1 MNTTFAISTV
11 PETIQNTIP
20 VSEKNR
26 VLLIED
32 NPGDARLVEILLEE
46 SDLVNCEI
54 THHVTLTE
62 GKEELEKGEEF
73 AAVLLD
79 LTLPDSRGFDTL
91 KSLITRFPYLNVI
104 VMTGLSDKA
113 LGLEAVKFGAQDFL
127 VKGAFDSDLLAKT
140 LRYSIQRNGVLKS
153 LEETQRLAHIGNW
166 EYSPDIQLFSAS
178 DETYRIFGLTPRQD
192 IFSSEDISIENNPFH
207 IFLDIHRQTIATG
220 EALSKDI
227 KIQHQD
233 GTTHYVNIRCNVNLD
248 GGNWTSS
255 GVIQD
260 ITERKQSEQ
269 EIIKSRE
276 RYQHIFTKSKD
287 AIYICTL
294 EGKMI
299 DFNEATTSLFGI
311 GKEELLAKENMHT
324 LFYPKGKVDELL
336 LQLKTQRSVKD
347 FPIEITH
354 KVNEVRQCL
363 LTANLLVT
371 EDFIGYNGILRDI
384 TELKQAEKLR
394 KARDFAEQSAK
405 MKEQFIASVSHEMRT
420 PMNAILGMSNI
431 LYQMNL
437 GEEQHTLVSS
447 IKQSSE
453 ILLGIVND
461 ILEVS
466 TIQNGKVVFENKGFN
481 IRDLL
486 DNMMSV
492 MQYKAQEKDLYFQVI
507 MDDNIPKILNG
518 DKLRLSQIL
527 YNLVGNAIKF
537 TDNGYVK
544 IYVKKMNGILDSVQ
558 LKFIVEDTGIGIPEE
573 KIDAVF
579 ETFTRIRTKERLFE
593 GTGLGL
599 SIAKNLVEQQGGKIG
614 ATSIL
619 GEGSKFF
626 FDLLIEVGTE
636 SDTLVP
642 ENEEIDYDDN
652 NTFKVLLVEDH
663 KMNQLVARKTLERKF
678 PNAELTIA
686 DNGQIAVE
694 ILTEHTFDLVLMDI
708 QMPIMDGYEATVHI
722 RKNMPHLND
731 LPVLAMTAHAHIAK
745 DKQYLEYGM
754 DDFVLKPF
762 KPEDLFYK
770 IKKYITQGRQI

>member
-1 MNTTFAISTV
+1 MNTTFAISNV
-11 PETIQNTIP
+11 PESIQNNNS

-166 EYSPDIQLFSAS
+166 EYSPEIQQFSAS
-178 DETYRIFGLTPRQD
+178 DETYRIFGLKPRQNVV
-192 IFSSEDISIENNPFH
+192 SAEDVLLENNPFH
-207 IFLDIHRQTIATG
+207 LFLDIHRETIALGDSLT
-220 EALSKDI
+220 KDV

-233 GTTHYVNIRCNVNLD
+233 GSSHYVNIRCSVSLE

-260 ITERKQSEQ
+260 ITERKKSEQ

-311 GKEELLAKENMHT
+311 SKEELRGKENMHT
-324 LFYPKGKVDELL
+324 LFYPEEKAQELL

-347 FPIEITH
+347 FPIEVTH

-437 GEEQHTLVSS
+437 GEEQHNLVSS

-481 IRDLL
+481 IRELL

-544 IYVKKMNGILDSVQ
+544 VYVKKMNEILDSVQ

-636 SDTLVP
+636 SETKVP

-652 NTFKVLLVEDH
+652 NSFKILLVEDH

-694 ILTEHTFDLVLMDI
+694 ILDKNTFDLVLMDI
-708 QMPIMDGYEATVHI
+708 QMPIMDGYEATTHI
-722 RKNMPHLND
+722 RKNMPQLDH

-770 IKKYITQGRQI
+770 IKKYITQGR

>member
-1 MNTTFAISTV
+1 MNTQLALLSVTEAAKN
-11 PETIQNTIP
+11 IQT

-46 SDLVNCEI
+46 SDLVNCQI
-54 THHVTLTE
+54 THHVTLAD
-62 GKEELEKGEEF
+62 GKEELAKGEEF

-79 LTLPDSRGFDTL
+79 LTLPDSRGFETL
-91 KSLITRFPYLNVI
+91 QRLLTRFPHLNVI

-166 EYSPDIQLFSAS
+166 EYAPDHNLFTAS
-178 DETYRIFGLTPRQD
+178 DEVYRIFGYTPRRD
-192 IFSSEDISIENNPFH
+192 VFGSEDIADESNPFH
-207 IFLDIHRQTIATG
+207 LFLSIHRETIAAG
-220 EALSKDI
+220 ESLNKDI
-227 KIQHQD
+227 KVRASD
-233 GTTHYVNIRCNVNLD
+233 GTPRFVNIRCDIELE
-248 GGNWTSS
+248 GGNWTST
-255 GVIQD
+255 GIIQD
-260 ITERKQSEQ
+260 ITERKQTEQ

-299 DFNEATTSLFGI
+299 DFNDATSTLFGI
-311 GKEELLAKENMHT
+311 SKEALLNMDNMHSM
-324 LFYPKGKVDELL
+324 FYPKEKADELL
-336 LQLKTQRSVKD
+336 MQLKTQRSVKD
-347 FPIEITH
+347 FPVEVTH
-354 KVNEVRQCL
+354 RVNEVRHCV

-384 TELKQAEKLR
+384 TEQKQAEKLR
-394 KARDFAEQSAK
+394 KARDFAEESAK
-405 MKEQFIASVSHEMRT
+405 MKEQFIAGISHEMRT

-431 LYQMNL
+431 LHQMDLNQ
-437 GEEQHTLVSS
+437 EQLNLVSS

-466 TIQNGKVVFENKGFN
+466 TIQNGKVVFENKDFN
-481 IRDLL
+481 LRELL

-492 MQYKAQEKDLYFQVI
+492 MQYKAQEKDLFFQVI
-507 MDDNIPKILNG
+507 IDDSIPEFLKG
-518 DKLRLSQIL
+518 DKLRLSQIM

-537 TDNGYVK
+537 TDTGYVK
-544 IYVKKMNGILDSVQ
+544 IYVKKMNDILDSVH

-579 ETFTRIRTKERLFE
+579 ETFTRIRSKERLFE

-614 ATSIL
+614 RA
-619 GEGSKFF
+619 
-626 FDLLIEVGTE
+626 
-636 SDTLVP
+636 
-642 ENEEIDYDDN
+642 
-652 NTFKVLLVEDH
+652 
-663 KMNQLVARKTLERKF
+663 
-678 PNAELTIA
+678 
-686 DNGQIAVE
+686 AV
-694 ILTEHTFDLVLMDI
+694 
-708 QMPIMDGYEATVHI
+708 
-722 RKNMPHLND
+722 
-731 LPVLAMTAHAHIAK
+731 
-745 DKQYLEYGM
+745 
-754 DDFVLKPF
+754 
-762 KPEDLFYK
+762 
-770 IKKYITQGRQI
+770 